1 MITVFFLCLLAGCS
15 ICWFNTVCYV
25 LCIRHFQ
32 ANRAL
37 ALSLTISFNGVSAAL
52 YSLIANAIN
61 PSDDNLYLF
70 LNALVPLFIS
80 GVALVPLLRQP
91 PPIQPLSSEA
101 IHRDS
106 MVFLCL
112 YILAV
117 VTGLYLLLLNSLSS
131 NISNARILLVGA
143 IFLLILPL
151 CLPGIAYARE
161 WACRNMPFS
170 FQNENSS
177 DFNLVNP
184 DDLELHKELIGE
196 NENGNVVNAT
206 SYGLIDKEGCLWCFG
221 KVMEKDRLTVL
232 GEEHSARLLVRRWDF
247 WLYYAAY
254 FCGGTIGLVYSNNLG
269 QISESLGY
277 SSMTSS
283 LVTLYSSCS
292 FFGRLL
298 AAAPDFLRD
307 KIYFA
312 RTGWL
317 AVALVP
323 TPIGFLLLTLSGSE
337 AMLRA
342 GTGLIGISSGFV
354 FSAAVSVTSELFGPN
369 SAGVNHNILITNIP
383 IGSLL
388 YGLLAALVYDANE
401 GSSVIQ
407 VNLLKEATLC
417 MGRSCY
423 RQTFIWWS
431 CISVVGLAS
440 SILLFLRTRAAY
452 NRFERNRCQS
462 ESSS

>member
-1 MITVFFLCLLAGCS
+1 MVWQVFLLSLLAGCS

-32 ANRAL
+32 DNRAL

-61 PSDDNLYLF
+61 PTDDKVYLF
-70 LNALVPLFIS
+70 LNALVPLFAS
-80 GVALVPLLRQP
+80 GVALIPLLRQP
-91 PPIQPLSSEA
+91 PTVQPQSPEA
-101 IHRDS
+101 TYRDS
-106 MVFLCL
+106 MIFLCL

-161 WACRNMPFS
+161 WARRNMPLS
-170 FQNENSS
+170 FHNDNSPN
-177 DFNLVNP
+177 FNLANP
-184 DDLELHKELIGE
+184 DDLDLHMELIGE
-196 NENGNVVNAT
+196 NENGIANAVNAT

-232 GEEHSARLLVRRWDF
+232 GEEHSARLLIRRWDF

-269 QISESLGY
+269 QISQSLGY
-277 SSMTSS
+277 GTMTSS

-298 AAAPDFLRD
+298 AAAPDFLREYVSSTNEKY
-307 KIYFA
+307 KIKSIAF
-312 RTGWL
+312 
-317 AVALVP
+317 
-323 TPIGFLLLTLSGSE
+323 INC
-337 AMLRA
+337 
-342 GTGLIGISSGFV
+342 GIRK
-354 FSAAVSVTSELFGPN
+354 T
-369 SAGVNHNILITNIP
+369 
-383 IGSLL
+383 
-388 YGLLAALVYDANE
+388 
-401 GSSVIQ
+401 
-407 VNLLKEATLC
+407 
-417 MGRSCY
+417 
-423 RQTFIWWS
+423 IWHKS
-431 CISVVGLAS
+431 
-440 SILLFLRTRAAY
+440 
-452 NRFERNRCQS
+452 
-462 ESSS
+462 